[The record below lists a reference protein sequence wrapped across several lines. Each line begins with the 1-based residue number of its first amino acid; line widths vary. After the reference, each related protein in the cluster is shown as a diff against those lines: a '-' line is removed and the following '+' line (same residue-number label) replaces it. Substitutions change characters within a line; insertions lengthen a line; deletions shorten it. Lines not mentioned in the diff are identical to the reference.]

1 MAAMQRYINFA
12 RPIYFQVMKR
22 IVYLYLL
29 LFASRAFAREV
40 HPALKLFKANDPKL
54 QYFGRIDFTDPL
66 KPKFWSPGVYIRAK
80 FRGTSCTVLINDEV
94 KDGNT
99 HNYIGIAIDDNPP
112 FRLQTTGKENV
123 IKAAEGLS
131 GTEHTITICKDTESG
146 IGYLEFV
153 GLKCEQLLP
162 PPPKPT
168 RKVEYIGD
176 SITTGTGIDV
186 AKSPCNTG
194 AWYDQHNAYMSY
206 GARTSRALN
215 AQWQLTAVA
224 GIGMIYSCCNMNIV
238 MPDVFDKTFLRDNK
252 EPWDFNRYQP
262 DVVTICLGQNDGI
275 KDSTQ
280 FCSAY
285 VKFIGT
291 VRKAYPKADIICLTS
306 PMANIILRNTLARY
320 LNGITAYM
328 NNSGDKKVYKYFFS
342 KQFHHGCGGHPDMD
356 EQAQI
361 AGELT
366 AYIKQVEGW

>member
-1 MAAMQRYINFA
+1 MQRYINFA

-54 QYFGRIDFTDPL
+54 QYFGRIDFSDPL
-66 KPKFWSPGVYIRAK
+66 KPKFWSPGVYIKAK
-80 FRGTSCTVLINDEV
+80 FKGTSCTVLINDEV

-328 NNSGDKKVYKYFFS
+328 NNNGDKKVYKYFFS

-356 EQAQI
+356 EQGQI
-361 AGELT
+361 AEELT
-366 AYIKQVEGW
+366 ACIKQVEGW

>member
-1 MAAMQRYINFA
+1 
-12 RPIYFQVMKR
+12 MKR
-22 IVYLYLL
+22 IACFYLL
-29 LFASRAFAREV
+29 LFVSRAFAV
-40 HPALKLFKANDPKL
+40 PIHPALRLFKANNNNL

-66 KPKFWSPGVYIRAK
+66 KPKFWSPGVYILAK
-80 FRGTSCTVLINDEV
+80 FKGTSCEVLINDEV
-94 KDGNT
+94 KDDNT
-99 HNYIGIAIDDNPP
+99 HNYIEIAIDDNPP
-112 FRLQTTGKENV
+112 FRVQTTGKENV
-123 IKAAEGLS
+123 IKAADGLTN
-131 GTEHTITICKDTESG
+131 GEHIIIVCKDTESG

-162 PPPKPT
+162 PPSKPE

-224 GIGMIYSCCNMNIV
+224 GIGMIHSCCDMNIV

-252 EPWDFNRYQP
+252 DPWNFNRYQP
-262 DVVTICLGQNDGI
+262 DVVTICLGQNDGV

-285 VKFIGT
+285 AQFIGT
-291 VRKAYPKADIICLTS
+291 VRKSYPKADIICLSS
-306 PMANIILRNTLARY
+306 PMANEKLSAVLKRY
-320 LNGITAYM
+320 LTGITVHM
-328 NNSGDKKVYKYFFS
+328 NSSGDQKVYKYFFS
-342 KQFHHGCGGHPDMD
+342 KQFHQGCGGHPDME

-361 AGELT
+361 ASELT
-366 AYIKQVEGW
+366 TYIKQVEEW